1 MTKTLFLLLP
11 GLMAATCLDA
21 QWERIHP
28 SSDFVRSFQKAVIPP
43 GSSDYLAVGY
53 DLAVSSDQGQ
63 HWDGHSFQLPVV
75 PPIEGYDL
83 KFVNADTAFL
93 ACRNQIFK
101 TTDKGKNWALL
112 LDLAPSHG
120 NYISSAWFRSLF
132 FLNASQGY
140 AVGDFEKI
148 FRTSDGGATWDTL
161 SWSSLTAPYVRYTSV
176 AFLNE
181 SVGYIAG
188 HRVDNILM
196 NFNFTEFVMKTTD
209 GGLNWTEATVPVVG
223 DFRTLVMQ
231 FVSADTCFVHLKD
244 TQGDDQL
251 FNSSDGGATW
261 IPVTPPLR
269 KIYAAQWM
277 DDRTGLAY
285 GRDANYEYRLY
296 RTENSGD
303 LWESVSM
310 PVFDNQIR
318 DVIRDFAF
326 GGGGNGFAV
335 GDGGNIMVTTDKGK
349 TWQSRN
355 EAYPNFFTVN
365 FPSQNTA
372 YASSAKGFFK
382 SEDGGQNW
390 LFRQG
395 SDSLQIADMEFTDET
410 DGYFYGFRNYYYRVG
425 NGGDVVQPLQLP
437 RLFLSFS
444 KMIVHND
451 TLHAAGPTIA
461 PLGNV
466 WMTSGN
472 GGTSWDVTELTV
484 SETVVDIDI
493 AAKTFFLATTNAVL
507 KSDDKGNSWAAIL
520 NLQTDYVQHIEFIHP
535 QLGLVFLS
543 SGKVLFTED
552 QGLTWLDVEAFGAE
566 TYIKDFLVVDNTL
579 LFAYGSKT
587 GNGHTLGAIWR
598 SSDSGRHWQEEN
610 LPLVIDLGI
619 TDMDIVGERLF
630 ASGGFGI
637 VLRMDLPPVS
647 TGSQEPSEKPELTL
661 YPIPATDHL
670 VFEVPEDIRV
680 QSVRI
685 IGAGGRI
692 FADFAADRDRR
703 VCTDHLPPGL
713 YVLRVQTDQGVLI
726 KRFSKV

>member
-1 MTKTLFLLLP
+1 
-11 GLMAATCLDA
+11 MAATCLDA

-148 FRTSDGGATWDTL
+148 FRTSDGGTTWDTL

-355 EAYPNFFTVN
+355 EAYPNFFTMR
-365 FPSQNTA
+365 FPSKTTA
-372 YASSAKGFFK
+372 FASSAKGFFR
-382 SEDGGQNW
+382 SEDGGQTW
-390 LFRQG
+390 LFQEG
-395 SDSLQIADMEFTDET
+395 SDSLQIADMEFTNET

-425 NGGDVVQPLQLP
+425 DGGDVVQPLQLP

-444 KMIVHND
+444 KMIVRNGS
-451 TLHAAGPTIA
+451 LHAAGPTIA

-466 WMTSGN
+466 WMTSAD
-472 GGTSWDVTELTV
+472 GGTNWAVTELAV
-484 SETVVDIDI
+484 SEPVVDIDI
-493 AAKTFFLATTNAVL
+493 AGNTFFLATTNAVL

-552 QGLTWLDVEAFGAE
+552 QGLTWLDVEVFGAE
-566 TYIKDFLVVDNTL
+566 TYIRDFLVVNDTL

-598 SSDSGRHWQEEN
+598 STDSGRHWKEEV
-610 LPLVIDLGI
+610 LPLAIDLGI

-637 VLRMDLPPVS
+637 VLQTDLPPVS
-647 TGSQEPSEKPELTL
+647 TGAQEPSEKPELTL
-661 YPIPATDHL
+661 YPVPATDHL